1 MMILKNIQLP
11 GYTRFNNN
19 NCRNAAY
26 KQLQDKD
33 NELSDTMELASG
45 KLEITITGIDD
56 TSNSDALPLTAGLSK
71 TRPLPLIR
79 IKYYNRIL

>member
-1 MMILKNIQLP
+1 MQLISS
-11 GYTRFNNN
+11 
-19 NCRNAAY
+19 CR
-26 KQLQDKD
+26 DKD

-71 TRPLPLIR
+71 NPSPIISQDKVLQQDIVKFNDFQGVVTLKECTL
-79 IKYYNRIL
+79 